1 MGGGCDFLRGG
12 ASLELSQ
19 VRQIS
24 HSFFLY
30 LFSFLNKYIYIY
42 IYISLIVERKREM
55 ERKKCIRRDPM

>member
-42 IYISLIVERKREM
+42 IYIYFFDCREKERDG
-55 ERKKCIRRDPM
+55 KKKMYT